1 MFGMHKHF
9 YTTLINFKQEFGKY
23 VQLQRLNAENFA
35 QKLLKEVQD
44 KKVNKDYFELYTEF
58 AKILRS
64 ELTTKE
70 IAKVNDMTAANRWTR
85 DFFEQ
90 NIEEFIKKY
99 TNADKF
105 TLAQANVTLQGKMQ
119 FPDDVILT

>member
-1 MFGMHKHF
+1 M
-9 YTTLINFKQEFGKY
+9 
-23 VQLQRLNAENFA
+23 
-35 QKLLKEVQD
+35 KEVQD
-44 KKVNKDYFELYTEF
+44 KKVNKDYFELYTDF
-58 AKILRS
+58 AKVLRS

-99 TNADKF
+99 TNAEKF

>member
-1 MFGMHKHF
+1 M
-9 YTTLINFKQEFGKY
+9 
-23 VQLQRLNAENFA
+23 
-35 QKLLKEVQD
+35 KEVQD

-119 FPDDVILT
+119 FPHDVILT